1 MRRYRDLGSGRFD
14 LILFESPQ
22 WGWQNTSHAA
32 LNLHI
37 EDAEVYVARARP
49 GRDQSYFDEL
59 KGKRLALY
67 NGYHYGF
74 ADFNSDQQFLTEHFD
89 ARLTYSHDS
98 NLVMLMRDRA
108 DIAVI
113 THSYLRLYQDRHPE
127 LRATFL
133 VSQRVDQF
141 YRHQAL
147 FRPQAP
153 VTPERFAELLQAL
166 NSDGRLD
173 RLLRRYH
180 LQNPSA
186 SLRD

>member
-1 MRRYRDLGSGRFD
+1 
-14 LILFESPQ
+14 
-22 WGWQNTSHAA
+22 

-37 EDAEVYVARARP
+37 EDAEVYVARAQP
-49 GRDQSYFDEL
+49 GRNQGYFDEF

-67 NGYHYGF
+67 SGYHYGF
-74 ADFNSDQQFLTEHFD
+74 ADFNSDQQFLTERFD

-98 NLVMLMRDRA
+98 NLIMLMRGRA

-113 THSYLRLYQDRHPE
+113 THSYLRLYQDRYPE
-127 LRATFL
+127 LRSAFL

-166 NSDGRLD
+166 NRDGQLD
-173 RLLRRYH
+173 RLLKRYH
-180 LQNPSA
+180 LLNPPGA
-186 SLRD
+186 LRD